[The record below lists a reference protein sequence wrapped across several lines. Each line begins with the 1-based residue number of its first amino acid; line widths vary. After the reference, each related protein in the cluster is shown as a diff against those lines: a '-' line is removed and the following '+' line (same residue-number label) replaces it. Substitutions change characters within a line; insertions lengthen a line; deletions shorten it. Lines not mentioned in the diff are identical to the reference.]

1 MSDLKLSVLIT
12 AIDKFS
18 APAQKIAGV
27 SEQLAT
33 RLHDGQKALQE
44 LGRKGQAVQRMKAL
58 EARLGRAAA
67 EMDKATGR
75 TAALGREL
83 AATRT
88 GNLTEGAVI
97 VKASMRSRR

>member
-33 RLHDGQKALQE
+33 RLHDGQKAL
-44 LGRKGQAVQRMKAL
+44 

-83 AATRT
+83 AATT
-88 GNLTEGAVI
+88 GSLTKGTV
-97 VKASMRSRR
+97 VFKASMRPRR

>member
-1 MSDLKLSVLIT
+1 MSDLKLSVPIT

-27 SEQLAT
+27 CEQLAT
-33 RLHDGQKALQE
+33 RLHDGQKALQQ

-58 EARLGRAAA
+58 KTRLGRSAS
-67 EMDKATGR
+67 EMDKATRR

-83 AATRT
+83 AATTT
-88 GNLTEGAVI
+88 GNLTEGQWL
-97 VKASMRSRR
+97 SRLQ

>member
-33 RLHDGQKALQE
+33 RLN
-44 LGRKGQAVQRMKAL
+44 
-58 EARLGRAAA
+58 EAEAIKPRIPFLLCG
-67 EMDKATGR
+67 
-75 TAALGREL
+75 L
-83 AATRT
+83 
-88 GNLTEGAVI
+88 
-97 VKASMRSRR
+97 